1 MHITLADVAQLAS
14 VSSKTVSRVVNNQ
27 GEIRESTR
35 QRVQAAIDQ
44 LGYRPNILAR
54 SLVSQRSNSL
64 GVATSGLEYYGPS
77 QTLAGIEQRA
87 YELGY
92 SLIFSLLP
100 RPDVTNTDPILD
112 QFIARRVDGIIWAV
126 PEINHNRV
134 WIKPEILEHLPPI
147 VFLAMQPQPDLTVV
161 SIDNRSGGAQA
172 TQHLIDIGRRKI
184 GTITGPMDWWEA
196 KERYAGYVQTMQAAG
211 LKFSQELVSQGDWS
225 ALSGQRGFCELL
237 DRRPDIDAVFVGN
250 DQMALGALGE
260 AYRRGMHIPDD
271 VAVVGFDNCPDS
283 ACYWPPLSTIQ
294 HKLFEAGS
302 LSVQKLLQQVSTRM
316 EDQKNIEPQSFV
328 LPTQLIIRASSVGS

>member
-1 MHITLADVAQLAS
+1 MHVTLADVAQLAS
-14 VSSKTVSRVVNNQ
+14 VSPKTVSRVVNNQ
-27 GEIRESTR
+27 GEIRDETR
-35 QRVQAAIDQ
+35 QRVQAAIEQ

-64 GVATSGLEYYGPS
+64 GVVTSGLEYYGPS
-77 QTLAGIEQRA
+77 QTLSGIEQRS
-87 YELGY
+87 YDLGY

-100 RPDVTNTDPILD
+100 RPDVTNINPILD

-126 PEINHNRV
+126 PEINHNRQ
-134 WIKPEILEHLPPI
+134 WIRPEMLEHLPPI
-147 VFLAMQPQPDLTVV
+147 VFLAMQPQPDLAVV

-196 KERYAGYVQTMQAAG
+196 CERYNGYVQTMQANG
-211 LKFSQELVSQGDWS
+211 LEFSPDLVSEGDWS
-225 ALSGQRGFCELL
+225 AQSGQRGFRELL
-237 DRRPDIDAVFVGN
+237 ERRPDLDAVFVGN

-260 AYRRGMHIPDD
+260 AYRRGLRIPDD

-294 HKLFEAGS
+294 HQLFEAGC
-302 LSVQKLLQQVSTRM
+302 LSVQKLLQQVDTRS
-316 EDQKNIEPQSFV
+316 EDLKNTEPQSSI
-328 LPTQLIIRASSVGS
+328 LPTQLIIRASSAGS